1 MIRIGTCGFSRY
13 SPGGNWRM
21 HYGSLLQAYTHAF
34 DTGELNRTF
43 YQLPRV
49 ETAERWHREAA
60 PGFEF
65 TLKAWQ
71 ALTHPAGS
79 PTWRNC
85 SRNLTEKQ
93 RQGFGW
99 FRPNREVMDAWK
111 ETRRVAEALRARVCV
126 LQTPASFS
134 SASDNEKNLR
144 RFFSQIDRGNL
155 ELAWEP
161 RGDWNDKPDLVRN
174 LCVELE
180 LTHVVDPMR
189 RSPVSETRVSY
200 FRLHGLNPREYDYN
214 PSSGDNVLREL
225 AARLRAFENNRE
237 RVYCMFNNFQMYKNA
252 KRLREMLG

>member
-1 MIRIGTCGFSRY
+1 MMY
-13 SPGGNWRM
+13 SVSNWESTKGALKPHDR
-21 HYGSLLQAYTHAF
+21 
-34 DTGELNRTF
+34 
-43 YQLPRV
+43 
-49 ETAERWHREAA
+49 
-60 PGFEF
+60 

-161 RGDWNDKPDLVRN
+161 RGDWNDKPDQDSADMVQ
-174 LCVELE
+174 
-180 LTHVVDPMR
+180 VVGISM
-189 RSPVSETRVSY
+189 
-200 FRLHGLNPREYDYN
+200 
-214 PSSGDNVLREL
+214 L
-225 AARLRAFENNRE
+225 A
-237 RVYCMFNNFQMYKNA
+237 
-252 KRLREMLG
+252 